1 MPEDLDLIGGYTL
14 RVTALDAT
22 DGSLV
27 TGVNV
32 ETVVITAVPLGPG
45 PPEALAY
52 GPFMLVPGPGA

>member
-32 ETVVITAVPLGPG
+32 ETVVITAVPLGEG
-45 PPEALAY
+45 SLASGTF
-52 GPFMLVPGPGA
+52 GPFMFVPGPGA